1 MGSNMFQALW
11 PQKRTAHLSL
21 LRYRMRFLFLLAAA
35 AALPLAACAS
45 NEHACSSTG
54 QALTVCAAG
63 ATIQGVDVSV
73 YQGTVD
79 WTKVKAA
86 GIDFAFARV
95 SDGTGTLD
103 TTFAANWKGMKAA
116 GIVRGVYQFFE
127 PGEDPV
133 TQADL
138 VMSQVK
144 AAGGFEPGDL
154 PPVMDMEVTG
164 GQTDATIQANMQ
176 SWLTEIE
183 KAYGRNGII
192 YTNESTSTHFGG
204 KFTSYS
210 LWVASWGASCP
221 TMPNGFTQW
230 KFWQYAD
237 TGTINGISGAVDHD
251 EFNGSLSDLQAW
263 ANPTPPPPTDGGTT
277 PSDAGGTGDSGAQ
290 QDASATST
298 PDASASSPDA
308 AARNPCGP

>member
-1 MGSNMFQALW
+1 M
-11 PQKRTAHLSL
+11 RE
-21 LRYRMRFLFLLAAA
+21 RMRLLLVIATAT
-35 AALPLAACAS
+35 LPVIA
-45 NEHACSSTG
+45 ACSSGPNHTCSSG
-54 QALTVCAAG
+54 EALTICATG
-63 ATIQGVDVSV
+63 TVVQGVDVSV
-73 YQGTVD
+73 FQGTVD

-103 TTFAANWKGMKAA
+103 TTFAANWKGMQAA

-133 TQADL
+133 MQADL

-144 AAGGFEPGDL
+144 AAGGFEAGDL

-183 KAYGRNGII
+183 TTYGRNAVI

-204 KFTSYS
+204 KFTAYP
-210 LWVASWGASCP
+210 LWVASWGGTCP
-221 TMPNGFTQW
+221 TMPDGFTVW
-230 KFWQYAD
+230 EFWQYAD
-237 TGTINGISGAVDHD
+237 TGTISGITGAVDHD

-263 ANPTPPPPTDGGTT
+263 ANPTPPSDGGTP
-277 PSDAGGTGDSGAQ
+277 PSDAGTVMIDSGAH
-290 QDASATST
+290 DASTST
-298 PDASASSPDA
+298 PDATTPAADA
-308 AARNPCGP
+308 ATNPCGA

>member
-1 MGSNMFQALW
+1 MFQAFPRQNARHAFRLL
-11 PQKRTAHLSL
+11 QKRMRLHLLTLGAALSL
-21 LRYRMRFLFLLAAA
+21 VV
-35 AALPLAACAS
+35 AACS
-45 NEHACSSTG
+45 SGSHVCSSTG
-54 QALTVCAAG
+54 QALTVCPTG
-63 ATIQGVDVSV
+63 TIIQGVDVSV

-79 WTKVKAA
+79 WAKVKAA
-86 GIDFAFARV
+86 GVDFAFARV

-103 TTFAANWKGMKAA
+103 TTFAANWKGMQAA

-133 TQADL
+133 KQADL

-144 AAGGFEPGDL
+144 AAGGFEAGDL

-176 SWLTEIE
+176 AWLTEIE
-183 KAYGRNGII
+183 KTYGRNGII

-204 KFTSYS
+204 KFTSYP
-210 LWVASWGASCP
+210 LWVASWGGTCP
-221 TMPNGFTQW
+221 TMPDGFTAW

-251 EFNGSLSDLQAW
+251 EFNGSLSDLQTW
-263 ANPTPPPPTDGGTT
+263 ANPSPPPSDGGTPP
-277 PSDAGGTGDSGAQ
+277 PSDAGTTSDSGGAH
-290 QDASATST
+290 DASTST
-298 PDASASSPDA
+298 PDATAPMADA
-308 AARNPCGP
+308 ATNPCGP